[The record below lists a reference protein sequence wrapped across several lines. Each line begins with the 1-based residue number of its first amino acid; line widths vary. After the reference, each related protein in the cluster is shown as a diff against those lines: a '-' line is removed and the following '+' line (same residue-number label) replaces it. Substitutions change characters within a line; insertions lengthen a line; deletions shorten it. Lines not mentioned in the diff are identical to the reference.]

1 MDGHGTAAD
10 LEAWIDVHG
19 GALLRFAYLL
29 TADRDRAADAVQ
41 DALVAAYP
49 RWERIV
55 AAGDPGAY
63 LRRSVVNAH
72 TSRWRRSLRR
82 EQPVADV
89 AGLAG
94 RHVDDPA
101 DRIATEDALWLLCRA
116 LPGRQRAAVVLRYY
130 EGRSDPEIA
139 ATLDYSVSTVRSQ
152 IHRALATLRT
162 RLADDEEEVSSP

>member
-1 MDGHGTAAD
+1 MDGHGVAAD

-55 AAGDPGAY
+55 AHGDPGAY

-94 RHVDDPA
+94 QIDDPA
-101 DRIATEDALWLLCRA
+101 DRIAIEDALWLLCRS
-116 LPGRQRAAVVLRYY
+116 LPRKQRAAVVLRYY
-130 EGRSDPEIA
+130 EGRSDAEIA
-139 ATLDYSVSTVRSQ
+139 ATLDCSVSTVRSQ